1 MYVYVNLH
9 PRYDYAN
16 MTINEGYIEELK
28 EYVKNVEWLMWDFTS
43 SKGKSFI
50 RISGE
55 RHIERTNV
63 VLQRLLKKG
72 ASVYIRNERADEWSK
87 YKPEKEFSNDEMIE
101 IEQQKYGE
109 QYQLEWAERDL
120 AKWENMIAA
129 GIEVGIEPQPKLL
142 GLRDEA
148 KAEIEKIKEKERER
162 LDKIANLWK

>member
-72 ASVYIRNERADEWSK
+72 ASIYIRNERADKWSK
-87 YKPEKEFSNDEMIE
+87 YKPEKEFSDDEMIE

-109 QYQLEWAERDL
+109 QCQLEHAERDL
-120 AKWENMIAA
+120 ANWENMIAVV
-129 GIEVGIEPQPKLL
+129 IEKGIEPEPILL

-148 KAEIEKIKEKERER
+148 KAEIEQIKEEERER
-162 LDKIANLWK
+162 LDKIANIWK

>member
-9 PRYDYAN
+9 PKYDYAN

-43 SKGKSFI
+43 SRGKSFI

-87 YKPEKEFSNDEMIE
+87 YKPEKEFSDGEMIE

-109 QYQLEWAERDL
+109 QYQLERAERDL
-120 AKWENMIAA
+120 ANWENMIAVV
-129 GIEVGIEPQPKLL
+129 IEKGIEPEPKLL
-142 GLRDEA
+142 GWRDKA
-148 KAEIEKIKEKERER
+148 KKEIEKIKEEERER
-162 LDKIANLWK
+162 LDKIANIWK